1 MKARLMVLAIGRAI
15 SLLLSGLGVLASLT
29 SPSVFVL
36 PSIPKSLYGYQCV
49 GLHTRFTH
57 PGKVFLSE
65 PVPFFLYLLDDM
77 KVVGLC
83 GIQQTCGLPFMFA
96 LFFRLGAEQLDDFM
110 GLPFIQTVFL
120 TDSFDK
126 LFTGFIS
133 FLFELPDFSKSC
145 LPTASL
151 NSASILRPSSCFALC
166 SFYVGRMGFQFGVM
180 ALISSCALPGVILCM
195 FCIMTPFLSSVS
207 WMSAMK

>member
-1 MKARLMVLAIGRAI
+1 M
-15 SLLLSGLGVLASLT
+15 
-29 SPSVFVL
+29 
-36 PSIPKSLYGYQCV
+36 YGYQCV

-96 LFFRLGAEQLDDFM
+96 LFFRLGSELLDDFM
-110 GLPFIQTVFL
+110 GLPLIQTVFL

-133 FLFELPDFSKSC
+133 FLFELPDLFKVMFAHRFSKLSFHIAFHFVF
-145 LPTASL
+145 PV
-151 NSASILRPSSCFALC
+151 LC
-166 SFYVGRMGFQFGVM
+166 RSQTDRMGFQFGCHRLDQFLCLAGSDTLYVLYHDSFPVIRQLDVGNEVAFRTVQQLVLQCM
-180 ALISSCALPGVILCM
+180 AVGEQV
-195 FCIMTPFLSSVS
+195 FVGFG
-207 WMSAMK
+207 

>member
-1 MKARLMVLAIGRAI
+1 MVLAIGRAI

-36 PSIPKSLYGYQCV
+36 PSIPKIFCTAISVLS
-49 GLHTRFTH
+49 LHTRFTH
-57 PGKVFLSE
+57 PGKVLLGE

-133 FLFELPDFSKSC
+133 FLFELPDFFQSHVC
-145 LPTASL
+145 PPLP
-151 NSASILRPSSCFALC
+151 
-166 SFYVGRMGFQFGVM
+166 
-180 ALISSCALPGVILCM
+180 
-195 FCIMTPFLSSVS
+195 
-207 WMSAMK
+207 

>member
-1 MKARLMVLAIGRAI
+1 M
-15 SLLLSGLGVLASLT
+15 
-29 SPSVFVL
+29 
-36 PSIPKSLYGYQCV
+36 YGYQRV

-57 PGKVFLSE
+57 SGKVLLGE

-133 FLFELPDFSKSC
+133 FLFELPDFFKVM
-145 LPTASL
+145 
-151 NSASILRPSSCFALC
+151 FAHRFLKLGFHIAPLFVFPVLC
-166 SFYVGRMGFQFGVM
+166 RSQTDRMGFQFGCHRLDQFLCLAGSDTLYVLYHDSFPVIRQLDVGNEVAFRTVQQLVLQCM
-180 ALISSCALPGVILCM
+180 AVGEQV
-195 FCIMTPFLSSVS
+195 FVGFG
-207 WMSAMK
+207 